1 MPETQ
6 WPEDTHMFIQ
16 THNLR
21 TRETVSVE
29 LPSTQSLM
37 RLMVFVVLC
46 FCVPLQSGEQ
56 TNTSVRNSY
65 MFVDQSVLNF
75 VHICFKACS
84 RINSASLH
92 KQPSINRNCL
102 RKNGNSL
109 IYFSSKEPF
118 HDLLWSFRVFFF
130 FLLKI
135 EEKDIHLNNKTL
147 VHSLSWYSPRYLAQ
161 KISWKNSMF
170 QYWDLS
176 EFSIKVLI
184 RETSVRFDPSA
195 QTLLWP
201 LHGHRSPRST
211 PSPCFLTADY
221 PH

>member
-1 MPETQ
+1 MWKAVAPVLTDPP
-6 WPEDTHMFIQ
+6 WFCDIDVAIVVMSYAGDTVAWRHTHMFIQ

-92 KQPSINRNCL
+92 KQPSINL
-102 RKNGNSL
+102 AVYAKMEIVWFL
-109 IYFSSKEPF
+109 
-118 HDLLWSFRVFFF
+118 FFF
-130 FLLKI
+130 QR
-135 EEKDIHLNNKTL
+135 T
-147 VHSLSWYSPRYLAQ
+147 
-161 KISWKNSMF
+161 ISWPPV
-170 QYWDLS
+170 
-176 EFSIKVLI
+176 II
-184 RETSVRFDPSA
+184 
-195 QTLLWP
+195 
-201 LHGHRSPRST
+201 
-211 PSPCFLTADY
+211 
-221 PH
+221 